1 MYNEGSGKI
10 HRKEPKSLS
19 KEITKNLAV
28 KFYKCAL
35 HGINNNLSVLS
46 ILDSPCSLPYTS
58 VMSNRLSLS
67 TEVHEGARYLGAI

>member
-10 HRKEPKSLS
+10 HKSKSKILS
-19 KEITKNLAV
+19 KEITKNPAV

-46 ILDSPCSLPYTS
+46 ILVFPCSLPYTF
-58 VMSNRLSLS
+58 VMLNRLSLS
-67 TEVHEGARYLGAI
+67 TEVHEGARHLGVI